1 MDNILGALSR
11 LVVARPWVTLFVLLV
26 VTVALGAGTGLRV
39 PPAET
44 ASALPEGSAITQAMT
59 EIEDLF
65 GESGDVRVITLL
77 FRGNAL
83 TPDALAQMDAL
94 LNDIANDPAV
104 SDLLAPVDPIVAPSL
119 LVMAALQV
127 DSLGAVT
134 QDQINSAQTVPGIG
148 EALSVM
154 TGTDTD
160 GTPVAI
166 GTVRLRNTD
175 DDRLV
180 DAERRVYDLAVE
192 NEGPLDVSSVSYTVI
207 EDESREAT
215 ETGMVPLVGLAFLLI
230 AVLLLLFMRSISDL
244 LLTLL
249 GLFIALIWIIGA
261 EGLLGPEGLGLVGP
275 PNALTAMVP
284 IIMIG
289 LTVDYAIQT
298 VSHYREQRVAG
309 EAVVRAVQTGLRNV
323 TIPLV
328 LAAVTTIVSL
338 LAGLFSPIN
347 IIGDFGIIAGLGVG
361 MSLIVMLMLLP
372 AGRTILDRRREARG
386 TLRPARPISTALPG
400 VQGMAEGL
408 GREVTRAPVPYFLI
422 VAVATIALG
431 VAATGLK
438 AEFSIRDLLP
448 SDGTVMADINTLDA
462 AIGGSTEIV
471 SVLVRAEA
479 TDTRTLLNLQDFTT
493 AFENETLQP
502 SAAAGPI
509 RTSYELLLRDWIDD
523 SGEPGDKY
531 DPELAALFN
540 QATADV
546 ELDARQM
553 QEILDRLEAQD
564 PAITHVLVN
573 NPDGIDAFLLQF
585 AAFTGDPEASRA
597 LQEDIDRLWFGDD
610 DAITATSETIISFA
624 VTDAIRDRQ
633 TESIGTTVAVA
644 LGVLAIFF
652 WLTVRQ
658 PLLAIIAVGP
668 TFLVLISVLGTMAL
682 LDIPYTIIT
691 SIITA
696 LSIGIGVD
704 YTIHVIHRYR
714 EEYGRRRDPEQAAVR
729 TLATTGSAL
738 LGSALTTGLGIGVL
752 IASPLQA
759 SQQFAI
765 TAAITILYSLIVS
778 ILVVPPAMT
787 IWGAYQNVRLRSNLQ
802 RMAEDLDS
810 EIEAVY
816 QRQERGE

>member
-1 MDNILGALSR
+1 MYNILGTLSR
-11 LVVARPWVTLFVLLV
+11 LVTVRPWLTLFVLLV
-26 VTVALGAGTGLRV
+26 VTVGLGAGMGLRV

-44 ASALPEGSAITQAMT
+44 ASALPEDSAITQAMS

-83 TPDALAQMDAL
+83 TPDGLSQMSAL

-104 SDLLAPVDPIVAPSL
+104 SELLAPVEPIIAPSL

-127 DSLGAVT
+127 QNLDAVT
-134 QDQINSAQTVPGIG
+134 QDQINAVRALPGIG
-148 EALSVM
+148 DALTVM

-160 GTPVAI
+160 DTPVAI

-180 DAERRVYDLAVE
+180 AAERRVFDLAVAS
-192 NEGPLDVSSVSYTVI
+192 EGPLIASSVSYTVI

-215 ETGMVPLVGLAFLLI
+215 ETGMLPLIGLAFLLI
-230 AVLLLLFMRSISDL
+230 AILLLLFMRSISDL

-249 GLFIALIWIIGA
+249 GLFIALIWVIGA

-309 EAVVRAVQTGLRNV
+309 EVVVTAVQTGLRNV

-386 TLRPARPISTALPG
+386 TLRPARTISTALPG
-400 VQGMAEGL
+400 VQGAAEAL
-408 GREVTRAPVPYFLI
+408 GREITRAPVPYFLI

-431 VAATGLK
+431 FAATGLK

-448 SDGTVMADINTLDA
+448 SDGSVMADIDTLDA

-471 SVLVRAEA
+471 SVLVKAEA
-479 TDTRTLLNLQDFTT
+479 SETRTLLNLQDFTT
-493 AFENETLQP
+493 AFADESLRP
-502 SAAAGPI
+502 SAAAGPV
-509 RTSYELLLRDWIDD
+509 RTSYELLLRDWIDN

-531 DPELAALFN
+531 DPEMAAIFN
-540 QATADV
+540 QASADV
-546 ELDARQM
+546 ELDAKLM
-553 QEILDRLEAQD
+553 QEILNRLESRD
-564 PAITHVLVN
+564 PSTTHLLVN
-573 NPDGIDAFLLQF
+573 DPNGIDAILLQF
-585 AAFTGDPEASRA
+585 EAFTGDPAASRA
-597 LQEDIDRLWFGDD
+597 LQDDIDRLWFGDD

-652 WLTVRQ
+652 WLTLRQ
-658 PLLAIIAVGP
+658 PALAIIAVGP

-704 YTIHVIHRYR
+704 YTIHMIHRYR
-714 EEYGRRRDPEQAAVR
+714 EEYGRERNPEQAAVR

-752 IASPLQA
+752 IASPLVA

-765 TAAITILYSLIVS
+765 TAAITILYSLVVA

-787 IWGAYQNVRLRSNLQ
+787 VWGAYQNVKLRSNLK
-802 RMAEDLDS
+802 RMAADLDS

-816 QRQERGE
+816 QREWQG

>member
-1 MDNILGALSR
+1 MYNILGKLSW
-11 LVVARPWVTLFVLLV
+11 LVTVRPWITLFVLLV
-26 VTVALGAGTGLRV
+26 LTVALGAGIGLRE
-39 PPAET
+39 PPAAT
-44 ASALPEGSAITQAMT
+44 ASALPEGSAITRAMA

-65 GESGDVRVITLL
+65 GDSGDVRVVTLL

-83 TPDALAQMDAL
+83 TPEGLTQMASL
-94 LNDIANDPAV
+94 LDDIANDPAV
-104 SDLLAPVDPIVAPSL
+104 SDLLAPVDPVIAPSL

-127 DSLGAVT
+127 DNLGSVT
-134 QDQINSAQTVPGIG
+134 QDQINSAQAIPIIG

-154 TGTDTD
+154 TGAETD
-160 GTPVAI
+160 GSPVAI
-166 GTVRLRNTD
+166 GTIRLRNTD

-180 DAERRVYDLAVE
+180 DAERRVYDLAVAD
-192 NEGPLDVSSVSYTVI
+192 EGPLAVSSVSYTVI

-215 ETGMVPLVGLAFLLI
+215 ETGMLPLIGLAFLLI
-230 AVLLLLFMRSISDL
+230 AILLLVFMRSISDL
-244 LLTLL
+244 LLTIL
-249 GLFIALIWIIGA
+249 GLFIALIWIIGV
-261 EGLLGPEGLGLVGP
+261 EGLLGPNGLGLVGP

-284 IIMIG
+284 IIIIG

-298 VSHYREQRVAG
+298 VSHYREQRVSG
-309 EAVVRAVQTGLRNV
+309 ETVALAVRTGLRNV

-361 MSLIVMLMLLP
+361 LSLIVMLMLLP
-372 AGRTILDRRREARG
+372 AGRSILDRRREARG
-386 TLRPARPISTALPG
+386 TLRQPRLISTAFPG
-400 VQGMAEGL
+400 VERLAEGL

-431 VAATGLK
+431 FAATGLK

-448 SDGTVMADINTLDA
+448 SDGSVMADIDTLDA

-471 SVLVRAEA
+471 SVLVKAEA
-479 TDTRTLLNLQDFTT
+479 TETRSLLNLQDLTT
-493 AFENETLQP
+493 AFENESLRP

-509 RTSYELLLRDWIDD
+509 RTSYELLLRDWIHD
-523 SGEPGDKY
+523 SGEPGDNY
-531 DPELAALFN
+531 DPELAALFS
-540 QATADV
+540 QASADV
-546 ELDARQM
+546 ELDPELMQM
-553 QEILDRLEAQD
+553 ILDRLGSQEPSLA
-564 PAITHVLVN
+564 HLLVN
-573 NPDGIDAFLLQF
+573 DPGGIDAILLQF
-585 AAFTGDPEASRA
+585 EAFTGDPAASRS
-597 LQEDIDRLWFGDD
+597 LQGDIEALWFGDD
-610 DAITATSETIISFA
+610 DAITATSETIVSFA

-644 LGVLAIFF
+644 VGVLAIFF

-658 PLLAIIAVGP
+658 PALAVIAVGP

-714 EEYGRRRDPEQAAVR
+714 EEYGRRRDPEQAAIR

-752 IASPLQA
+752 IASPLLA

-778 ILVVPPAMT
+778 ILVVPPLMT
-787 IWGAYQNVRLRSNLQ
+787 IWGSYQNVRLRSNLRQ
-802 RMAEDLDS
+802 MAADLDQQM
-810 EIEAVY
+810 EAVY
-816 QRQERGE
+816 QRQAQG

>member
-1 MDNILGALSR
+1 MYTVLGALSR
-11 LVVARPWVTLFVLLV
+11 LVTVRPWIMLFVLLI
-26 VTVALGAGTGLRV
+26 VTVALGAGAGLRV

-44 ASALPEGSAITQAMT
+44 ASALPEGSAITEAMS

-77 FRGNAL
+77 FRGNTL
-83 TPDALAQMDAL
+83 TPDGLSQMGAL
-94 LNDIANDPAV
+94 LDAIANDPAV
-104 SDLLAPVDPIVAPSL
+104 SDLLAPVDPIIAPSL

-127 DSLGAVT
+127 DNLGSVT
-134 QDQINSAQTVPGIG
+134 QDQINSAQAVPGIG
-148 EALSVM
+148 AALSVM
-154 TGTDTD
+154 SGTDTD

-180 DAERRVYDLAVE
+180 DAERRVYDLAVAD
-192 NEGPLDVSSVSYTVI
+192 EGPLEVSSVSYTVI

-230 AVLLLLFMRSISDL
+230 AILLLLFMRSISDL

-284 IIMIG
+284 IIIIG

-309 EAVVRAVQTGLRNV
+309 ETVELAVRTGLRNV

-361 MSLIVMLMLLP
+361 LSLIVMLTLLP

-386 TLRPARPISTALPG
+386 TLRQPRLIATAFPG
-400 VQGMAEGL
+400 VERLAEGL
-408 GREVTRAPVPYFLI
+408 GREITRAPVPYFLI

-431 VAATGLK
+431 FAATGLK

-448 SDGTVMADINTLDA
+448 SDGSVMRDIDTLDS

-471 SVLVRAEA
+471 SVLVKGEA
-479 TDTRTLLNLQDFTT
+479 TETRTLLNLQDFTT
-493 AFENETLQP
+493 AFENETLRP

-509 RTSYELLLRDWIDD
+509 RTSYELLLRDWIHD

-540 QATADV
+540 QASADV
-546 ELDARQM
+546 ELDAGLM
-553 QEILDRLEAQD
+553 QEILNRLEEQD
-564 PAITHVLVN
+564 PALRHVVVN
-573 NPDGIDAFLLQF
+573 NAEGEDAILLQF
-585 AAFTGDPEASRA
+585 EAFTGDPAASRA
-597 LQEDIDRLWFGDD
+597 LQENIDALWFGDD

-644 LGVLAIFF
+644 IGVLAIFF

-658 PLLAIIAVGP
+658 PALSVIAVGP

-704 YTIHVIHRYR
+704 YTIHMIHRYR
-714 EEYGRRRDPEQAAVR
+714 EEYGRRRDPEQAAIR

-752 IASPLQA
+752 IASPLVA

-778 ILVVPPAMT
+778 ILVVPPLMT
-787 IWGAYQNVRLRSNLQ
+787 IWGSYQNVRLRSNLK
-802 RMAEDLDS
+802 RMAADLDQ
-810 EIEAVY
+810 EMEAVY
-816 QRQERGE
+816 QRQGQG

>member
-1 MDNILGALSR
+1 MYNILGKLSW
-11 LVVARPWVTLFVLLV
+11 LVTVRPWITLFVLLIL
-26 VTVALGAGTGLRV
+26 TVALGAGIGLRE
-39 PPAET
+39 PPAAT
-44 ASALPEGSAITQAMT
+44 ASALPEGSAITRAMA

-65 GESGDVRVITLL
+65 GDSGDVRVVTLL

-83 TPDALAQMDAL
+83 TPEGLTQMASL
-94 LNDIANDPAV
+94 LDDIANDPAV
-104 SDLLAPVDPIVAPSL
+104 SDLLAPVDPVIAPSL

-127 DSLGAVT
+127 DNLGSVT
-134 QDQINSAQTVPGIG
+134 QDQINSAQAIPIIG

-154 TGTDTD
+154 TGAETD
-160 GTPVAI
+160 GSPVAI
-166 GTVRLRNTD
+166 GTIRLRNTD

-180 DAERRVYDLAVE
+180 DAERRVYDLAVAD
-192 NEGPLDVSSVSYTVI
+192 EGPLAVSSVSYTVI

-215 ETGMVPLVGLAFLLI
+215 ETGMLPLIGLAFLLI
-230 AVLLLLFMRSISDL
+230 AILLLVFMRSISDL
-244 LLTLL
+244 LLTIL
-249 GLFIALIWIIGA
+249 GLFIALIWIIGV
-261 EGLLGPEGLGLVGP
+261 EGLLGPNGLGLVGP

-284 IIMIG
+284 IIIIG

-298 VSHYREQRVAG
+298 VSHYREQRVTG
-309 EAVVRAVQTGLRNV
+309 ETVTLAVRTGLRNV

-361 MSLIVMLMLLP
+361 LSLIVMLTLLP
-372 AGRTILDRRREARG
+372 AGRSILDRRREVRG
-386 TLRPARPISTALPG
+386 TLRQPRLISTAFPG
-400 VQGMAEGL
+400 VERLAEGL
-408 GREVTRAPVPYFLI
+408 GREVTRAPVPYFLV

-431 VAATGLK
+431 FAATGLK

-448 SDGTVMADINTLDA
+448 SDGSVMADIDTLDA

-479 TDTRTLLNLQDFTT
+479 TETRSLLNLQDLTT
-493 AFENETLQP
+493 AFENESLRP

-509 RTSYELLLRDWIDD
+509 RTSYELLLRDWIHD
-523 SGEPGDKY
+523 SGEPGDNY
-531 DPELAALFN
+531 DPELAALFS
-540 QATADV
+540 QASADV
-546 ELDARQM
+546 ELDPELMQM
-553 QEILDRLEAQD
+553 ILDRLGSQEPSLA
-564 PAITHVLVN
+564 HLLVN
-573 NPDGIDAFLLQF
+573 DPGGIDAILLQF
-585 AAFTGDPEASRA
+585 EAFTGDPAASRA
-597 LQEDIDRLWFGDD
+597 LQGDIEALWLGDD
-610 DAITATSETIISFA
+610 DAITATSETIVSFA

-644 LGVLAIFF
+644 VGVLAIFF

-658 PLLAIIAVGP
+658 PALAVIAVGP

-714 EEYGRRRDPEQAAVR
+714 EEYGRRRDPEQAAIR

-752 IASPLQA
+752 IASPLLA

-778 ILVVPPAMT
+778 ILVVPPLMT
-787 IWGAYQNVRLRSNLQ
+787 IWGSYQNVRLRSNLRQ
-802 RMAEDLDS
+802 MAADLDQQM
-810 EIEAVY
+810 EAVY
-816 QRQERGE
+816 QRSEQAQ

>member
-1 MDNILGALSR
+1 MYTVLGALSQ
-11 LVVARPWVTLFVLLV
+11 LVTVRPWITLFVLLV
-26 VTVALGAGTGLRV
+26 VTVALGAGVGLRV

-44 ASALPEGSAITQAMT
+44 ASALPQGSAITKAMS

-83 TPDALAQMDAL
+83 TPDGLLQMDAL
-94 LNDIANDPAV
+94 LNAIANDPAV
-104 SDLLAPVDPIVAPSL
+104 SDLLAPVDPIIAPSL
-119 LVMAALQV
+119 LVVAALQV
-127 DSLGAVT
+127 DNLGGVT
-134 QDQINSAQTVPGIG
+134 QDQINSAQAVPGIG
-148 EALSVM
+148 AALSVM

-166 GTVRLRNTD
+166 GTIRLRDTG

-180 DAERRVYDLAVE
+180 AAERRVFDLAVAD
-192 NEGPLDVSSVSYTVI
+192 EGTLDVSSVSYTVI

-230 AVLLLLFMRSISDL
+230 AILLLLFMRSVSDL

-261 EGLLGPEGLGLVGP
+261 EGLLGPDGLGLVGP

-298 VSHYREQRVAG
+298 VLHYREQRVAG
-309 EAVVRAVQTGLRNV
+309 ETVAMAARSGLRNV

-361 MSLIVMLMLLP
+361 LSLIVMLTLLP

-386 TLRPARPISTALPG
+386 TLRQPRLISTAFPG
-400 VQGMAEGL
+400 VERIAEGL

-422 VAVATIALG
+422 VAVATVALG
-431 VAATGLK
+431 FAATGLK

-448 SDGTVMADINTLDA
+448 SDGSVMNDIDTLDA

-471 SVLVRAEA
+471 SVLVKAEA
-479 TDTRTLLNLQDFTT
+479 TETRTLLNLQDLTT
-493 AFENETLQP
+493 AFENETLRP
-502 SAAAGPI
+502 RAAAGPI
-509 RTSYELLLRDWIDD
+509 RTSYELLLRDWIHD

-540 QATADV
+540 QASTDV
-546 ELDARQM
+546 ELDAALM
-553 QEILDRLEAQD
+553 QEILDRLASQD
-564 PAITHVLVN
+564 PSATHLLVN
-573 NPDGIDAFLLQF
+573 DPNGIDAILLQF
-585 AAFTGDPEASRA
+585 EAFTGDPAASRA
-597 LQEDIDRLWFGDD
+597 LQDNIDALWFGND
-610 DAITATSETIISFA
+610 DAITATSDTIVSFA

-644 LGVLAIFF
+644 IGVLAIFF

-658 PLLAIIAVGP
+658 PALAFIAVGP

-714 EEYGRRRDPEQAAVR
+714 EEYGRRRDPEQAAIR

-752 IASPLQA
+752 IASPLLA

-778 ILVVPPAMT
+778 ILVVPPLMT
-787 IWGAYQNVRLRSNLQ
+787 IWGSYQNVRLRSNLR
-802 RMAEDLDS
+802 RMAADLDQ
-810 EIEAVY
+810 EMEAVY
-816 QRQERGE
+816 QRQAQG

>member
-1 MDNILGALSR
+1 MYNILGKLSW
-11 LVVARPWVTLFVLLV
+11 LVTVRPWITLFVLLIL
-26 VTVALGAGTGLRV
+26 TVALGAGIGLRE
-39 PPAET
+39 PPAAA
-44 ASALPEGSAITQAMT
+44 ASALPEGSAITRAMA

-65 GESGDVRVITLL
+65 GDSGDVRVVTLL

-83 TPDALAQMDAL
+83 TPEGLTQMAAL
-94 LNDIANDPAV
+94 LDDIANDPAV
-104 SDLLAPVDPIVAPSL
+104 SDLLAPVDPVIAPSL

-127 DSLGAVT
+127 DNLGSVT
-134 QDQINSAQTVPGIG
+134 QEQINSAQAIPIIG

-154 TGTDTD
+154 TGAETD
-160 GTPVAI
+160 GSPVAI
-166 GTVRLRNTD
+166 GTIRLRNTD

-180 DAERRVYDLAVE
+180 DAERRVYDLAVAD
-192 NEGPLDVSSVSYTVI
+192 EGPLAVSSVSYTVI

-215 ETGMVPLVGLAFLLI
+215 ETGMLPLIGLAFLLI
-230 AVLLLLFMRSISDL
+230 AILLLVFMRSISDL
-244 LLTLL
+244 LLTIL

-261 EGLLGPEGLGLVGP
+261 EGLLGPNGLGLVGP

-284 IIMIG
+284 IIIIG

-298 VSHYREQRVAG
+298 VSHYREQRVSG
-309 EAVVRAVQTGLRNV
+309 ETVALAVRTGLRNV

-361 MSLIVMLMLLP
+361 LSLIVMLMLLP
-372 AGRTILDRRREARG
+372 AGRSILDRRREARG
-386 TLRPARPISTALPG
+386 TLRQPRLISTAFPG
-400 VQGMAEGL
+400 VERLAEGL

-431 VAATGLK
+431 FAATGLK

-448 SDGTVMADINTLDA
+448 SDGSVMADIDTLDA

-471 SVLVRAEA
+471 SVLVKAEA
-479 TDTRTLLNLQDFTT
+479 TETRSLLNLQDFTT
-493 AFENETLQP
+493 AFENESLRP

-509 RTSYELLLRDWIDD
+509 RTSYELLLRDWIHD
-523 SGEPGDKY
+523 SGEPGDNY
-531 DPELAALFN
+531 DPELAALFS
-540 QATADV
+540 QASADV
-546 ELDARQM
+546 ELDPELMQM
-553 QEILDRLEAQD
+553 ILDRLGSQEPSLA
-564 PAITHVLVN
+564 HLLVN
-573 NPDGIDAFLLQF
+573 DPGGIDAILLQF
-585 AAFTGDPEASRA
+585 EAFTGDPAASRA
-597 LQEDIDRLWFGDD
+597 LQGDIEALWFGDD
-610 DAITATSETIISFA
+610 DAITATSETIVSFA

-644 LGVLAIFF
+644 VGVLAIFF

-658 PLLAIIAVGP
+658 PALAVIAVGP

-714 EEYGRRRDPEQAAVR
+714 EEYGRRRDPEQAAIR

-752 IASPLQA
+752 IASPLLA

-778 ILVVPPAMT
+778 ILVVPPLMT
-787 IWGAYQNVRLRSNLQ
+787 IWGSYQNVRLRSNLRQ
-802 RMAEDLDS
+802 MAADLDQQM
-810 EIEAVY
+810 EAVY
-816 QRQERGE
+816 QRSEQAR